1 MKATDGFE
9 FDDEDVVEGY
19 DTDKGFR
26 HPGALHTD
34 EDFERIRQQLKDGNA
49 KVIAAYNVLKNA
61 AYSQSN
67 AATYPVET
75 IVRGGGV
82 GENYINAARGATI
95 AYQNALRWKIDRSE
109 EHARHAVDVLMAW
122 ARTTKAIGG
131 DSNYALAAGLY
142 GYAFANAAELVRDY
156 EGWNAEDFAEHGRV
170 QTMDAQCVV
179 SFLYRIPTWPKR
191 HVGKLR
197 RMGEVPWALLVEL
210 GIVQRIGRN
219 EHRHPL

>member
-1 MKATDGFE
+1 MAAAQNTLKATDGFE

-122 ARTTKAIGG
+122 AHTTKAIGG

-142 GYAFANAAELVRDY
+142 GYAFTRLRGLECRRLC
-156 EGWNAEDFAEHGRV
+156 RV
-170 QTMDAQCVV
+170 QTMDAQCMV
-179 SFLYRIPTWPKR
+179 SFMHQFHATQKR
-191 HVGKLR
+191 DMGKPR
-197 RMGEVPWALLVEL
+197 RMGTLPGPLLVEL
-210 GIVQRIGRN
+210 GTVQRIGPH
-219 EHRHPL
+219 EHRHLVR